1 MLCCFSFFFIII
13 CHGVCGF
20 VCVGLYECL
29 LCVGVHGE
37 LHWVFIRWILGVCM
51 ITRNPNSNLGIA
63 QMLIVLSLCHESC
76 QKKKKVFLLPKH
88 EEIILVS
95 FPRIDRNYK
104 YKVSCNRFLLKF
116 HYSLFWFLRKCRTLA
131 AQHST
136 SKYFQMLSCLGFD
149 DKETICRVEVFGL
162 EFVNLK
168 LLLPSAWFLKR
179 IEDEKIIFFFPSR
192 PGEVFSDCFQRT
204 SQELQ

>member
-1 MLCCFSFFFIII
+1 MQPCSWKNCITLCFGSLENVELLAYPIKVKGRGRIQMLCCFSFFLFIII
-13 CHGVCGF
+13 YHRVCGF
-20 VCVGLYECL
+20 VCIGLYECL

-104 YKVSCNRFLLKF
+104 YKVSCNWFLLKF

-131 AQHST
+131 A
-136 SKYFQMLSCLGFD
+136 
-149 DKETICRVEVFGL
+149 
-162 EFVNLK
+162 
-168 LLLPSAWFLKR
+168 
-179 IEDEKIIFFFPSR
+179 
-192 PGEVFSDCFQRT
+192 
-204 SQELQ
+204 